1 MAERTG
7 AEWVTVFGDNLNDLP
22 MMEVADEAVAVANAM
37 PEVIERADT
46 VIEAKQRGI
55 CGRYILESLGLVDC
69 NDRH

>member
-1 MAERTG
+1 
-7 AEWVTVFGDNLNDLP
+7 

-46 VIEAKQRGI
+46 VIGPNSEESVA
-55 CGRYILESLGLVDC
+55 RYILESLGLVDC